1 MKLLKAVVK
10 ALPWLLIFTSIAI
23 YAHQPT
29 PPVTVSVKVIE
40 SGADELL
47 AEVTVTPNVNLDNAR
62 FVVKNQKGL
71 EAEPKS
77 QRLQYEAGRSEVVKV
92 RLKSD
97 SEEPLRVD
105 FTVTAD
111 AKNYERAGGTSR
123 RYVVKNQQGALTL
136 VTGAQLRD
144 KSRKQAWEQIEKSQ
158 REDPKKGESIYDIIS
173 GPLKEV
179 DKRQIN
185 PKLVEPQLLAPPAGG
200 IERLEHDVIVDSTKD
215 NIREVDPITVT
226 GAFFYVDRNG
236 VTRPLVNATVDIR
249 DDDTFGD
256 EQLTSVVTGW
266 DGSYSAVVNAD
277 DGWLQNGRDIY
288 ARVRTTNARFRVQD
302 CGLFDSTFS
311 WTTDVREDLSD
322 GAVVNFGNLQ
332 PGSDMD
338 AAVMFQDMNKAWNH
352 MTTTGSQDPG
362 FVNLCWP
369 EGATN
374 YDFSNVN
381 ITDGDEVAEDVV
393 LHEYG
398 HAIMHNAYDNNYW
411 PANAVGPHTFCD
423 PTPQNRNL
431 AFTEGWATFVALSVN
446 PDGVYDSASWSW
458 NLENNSCNNTNGKR
472 DETMVAAGL
481 IDMRDT
487 ASDGNCSSGNC
498 DPSGSNNVSMVD
510 LWRDTVFAQNIDDMD
525 EYWDVLCPELSE
537 AQHDDAITSLDFNN
551 IDVPA
556 CQCTAELTFQQSG
569 VSKAESAGM
578 LKSLREFRDVGL
590 LKTTTG
596 KRMVEYYYKHNRE
609 ASEVILSDPRMA
621 SRAYTV
627 FSSVARNM
635 KAYALGKGKDGPL
648 LDEKAAAAAQ
658 ELAKQLGEKASPE
671 FRAAIF
677 EAQGL
682 IDTASSV
689 PMSRMEHILNR
700 PSPK

>member
-1 MKLLKAVVK
+1 MNFLKSVVK
-10 ALPWLLIFTSIAI
+10 VLPWLIVFVAASAS
-23 YAHQPT
+23 AHQPT
-29 PPVTVSVKVIE
+29 PPVTVDVKVLEASE
-40 SGADELL
+40 SELL
-47 AEVTVTPNVNLDNAR
+47 AEVTVTPNVNLDKVR
-62 FVVKNQKGL
+62 FVVKSQRGL
-71 EAEPKS
+71 TAEPKS
-77 QRLQYEAGRSEVVKV
+77 QRLQYEAGQKEVVRV

-97 SEEPLRVD
+97 GKEPLRVD
-105 FTVTAD
+105 FTVEAD
-111 AKNYERAGGTSR
+111 AKNYKRAGGATR
-123 RYVVKNQQGALTL
+123 RYVVKNDQGSLSM

-144 KSRKQAWEQIEKSQ
+144 RSRKQAWDEIEKAR
-158 REDPKKGESIYDIIS
+158 RENPKKGQTIYDIIS

-179 DKRQIN
+179 DQRDVNLKDV
-185 PKLVEPQLLAPPAGG
+185 KPQLLAPPAGG
-200 IERLEHDVIVDSTKD
+200 IEHLERDIIVDSTKD

-226 GAFFYVDRNG
+226 GAFFFVDRNG
-236 VTRPLVNATVDIR
+236 ATRPLVNATVDIR

-288 ARVRTTNARFRVQD
+288 VRVRTTNSRFRVQD

-311 WTTDVREDLSD
+311 WTTDVREDLND
-322 GAVVNFGNLQ
+322 GAVVNFGNLL

-338 AAVMFQDMNKAWNH
+338 AAVMFQDMNSAWNH
-352 MTTTGSQDPG
+352 MTTTGAQDPG

-374 YDFSNVN
+374 YDFSNIN
-381 ITDGDEVAEDVV
+381 ITDGDEVARDVV
-393 LHEYG
+393 IHEYG

-423 PTPQNRNL
+423 STPQNRNL

-446 PDGVYDSASWSW
+446 PDGVYDSATWSW
-458 NLENNSCNNTNGKR
+458 DLENNSCNNANGKR

-487 ASDGNCSSGNC
+487 ASEGNCAGGNC

-525 EYWDVLCPELSE
+525 QYWDVLCPELSE

-551 IDVPA
+551 IDVEA
-556 CQCTAELTFQQSG
+556 CQCTAELSAQQSG
-569 VSKAESAGM
+569 ISRAESASM
-578 LKSLREFRDVGL
+578 LGSLREFRDVGL

-596 KRMVEYYYKHNRE
+596 KRMVESYYKHNRE
-609 ASEVILSDPRMA
+609 ASKIILSDRRMA
-621 SRAYTV
+621 SQAYTV
-627 FSSVARNM
+627 FSTVARNM
-635 KAYALGKGKDGPL
+635 KAYALGKGEDGPL
-648 LDEKAAAAAQ
+648 LDEKAAGAAK
-658 ELAKQLGEKASPE
+658 ELAKQLSEKASPE

-677 EAQGL
+677 EAQGF
-682 IDTASSV
+682 IDSASSV
-689 PMSRMEHILNR
+689 PMSRMEHILNK